1 MTLKSYIIIMSIMA
15 FVCWLAWG
23 FIIWTVDPVV
33 TNWVG
38 FLLFYLSLFLSL
50 TGTAAIAGFIIRFVA
65 FKQVLAFRLVKE
77 AFRQSFLLAALVVVS
92 LYLLSQNLF
101 TWMNLIFLVLG
112 LSVLEFFLINYET
125 RG

>member
-1 MTLKSYIIIMSIMA
+1 MA